1 MRAILTAESVTAL
14 DVRARGAVLVAGS
27 HGGRIAGWYAAE
39 AGVHA
44 VILNDAG
51 VGLDGAG
58 IAALAD
64 LDACGMA
71 AATAAH
77 DSARIGDG
85 ADMLARGR
93 ISHANAT
100 AMACG
105 VSAGQTVRDAAV
117 RLTVAPAPRGA
128 PLRETQGRWRFAEGT
143 CEVWGLDSIGLVE
156 EQDVGRVLI
165 IGSHGALHGGR
176 AASALEVAARA
187 AIFNDA
193 GMGIEGVGV
202 TRLPVLGA
210 RGIPAATVDGAS
222 ARIGDARSMW
232 ATGILSCVN
241 GPAETAGAR
250 PGESVQ
256 AFVTRLISTDG
267 STPAAAQEKTATD

>member
-14 DVRARGAVLVAGS
+14 DARARGAVLVAGS

-64 LDACGMA
+64 LEACGMA

-100 AMACG
+100 AIRCG
-105 VSAGQTVRDAAV
+105 VCAGQTVRDAAV
-117 RLTVAPAPRGA
+117 RLTRAPVPRGT
-128 PLRETQGRWRFAEGT
+128 PLREAQGRCRLAQGS

-156 EQDVGRVLI
+156 SQDAGRVLV

-187 AIFNDA
+187 AVFNDA
-193 GMGIEGVGV
+193 GVGIEGVGV
-202 TRLPVLGA
+202 TRLPVLAA
-210 RGIPAATVDGAS
+210 RGMPAATVDHAS
-222 ARIGDARSMW
+222 ARIGDAQSMW
-232 ATGILSCVN
+232 RTGILSHVN
-241 GPAETAGAR
+241 GPAEGAGAR
-250 PGESVQ
+250 PGESVRG
-256 AFVTRLISTDG
+256 FVARFVGTDHG
-267 STPAAAQEKTATD
+267 APAAAQENTATD